1 VVDPAET
8 VSVEVVY
15 TRLPDHVKRFRQE
28 LLHDGP
34 DCRITLLNITPDRA
48 PLKIGDVQ
56 LAEGGAVLWFLFPG
70 RAWEVA
76 AAYDPAGQ
84 LVGYYT
90 NFVRPPQLQ
99 PGRWH
104 ITDLYLDIWQ
114 PADGAPRL
122 LDADDLARAV
132 EQGVVTADEAHRV
145 RDEAAGVLRA
155 AGAGRWPPRIVG
167 EYPLADV
174 PSLRLRRE
182 EPGTYYANLLVGR
195 LIAFGMYALGA
206 ISLTSLAFAALTD
219 AFHGSRAALVSWA
232 SVVGIELVVLFGL
245 SIAGRLPATRRP
257 RPEEAL
263 TERILF
269 LGALIMGFAV
279 FLFHD
284 VATWRGALM
293 GIYGALGVFLAV
305 FAGARL
311 RWESRF
317 PVMAVAGLAVC
328 VIAFLVLW

>member
-1 VVDPAET
+1 M
-8 VSVEVVY
+8 
-15 TRLPDHVKRFRQE
+15 
-28 LLHDGP
+28 
-34 DCRITLLNITPDRA
+34 
-48 PLKIGDVQ
+48 
-56 LAEGGAVLWFLFPG
+56 FPG

-84 LVGYYT
+84 LVGHYT
-90 NFVRPPQLQ
+90 NLVRPPELE
-99 PGRWH
+99 PGHWR

-114 PADGAPRL
+114 PADGPPRL

-132 EQGVVTADEAHRV
+132 DGGVIEADEARLV
-145 RDEAAGVLRA
+145 EDEAAAVLRA
-155 AGAGRWPPRIVG
+155 AEAGRWPPRIVR

-174 PSLRLRRE
+174 PALRFRRE

-195 LIAFGMYALGA
+195 LIAFGIYALGA
-206 ISLTSLAFAALTD
+206 ISLTSLAFAALTE
-219 AFHGSRAALVSWA
+219 AFHGNRAALVSWI
-232 SVVGIELVVLFGL
+232 SVVGIELLVLFGL

-269 LGALIMGFAV
+269 LGAVIMGFAV

-284 VATWRGALM
+284 VAAWRGALL

-305 FAGARL
+305 FTAARL

-317 PVMAVAGLAVC
+317 PIMAVAGLAVC
-328 VIAFLVLW
+328 VLAFFVLW

>member
-1 VVDPAET
+1 

-15 TRLPDHVKRFRQE
+15 TRLPEHVKRFQQE

-34 DCRITLLNITPDRA
+34 NCRITLLNVTAERA
-48 PLKIGDVQ
+48 PLKIGDIA
-56 LAEGGAVLWFLFPG
+56 LDEGGAVLWYLFPE

-76 AAYDPAGQ
+76 AAYDAAGE

-90 NFVRPPQLQ
+90 NFVRPPRLE

-114 PADGAPRL
+114 PAHDPPRL

-132 EQGVVTADEAHRV
+132 EQGVIEADEARRV
-145 RDEAAGVLRA
+145 EDEAAAVMRSA
-155 AGAGRWPPRIVG
+155 EAGRWPPRIVR

-195 LIAFGMYALGA
+195 LIAFGIYSLGA

-219 AFHGSRAALVSWA
+219 AFHGSRAALISWA
-232 SVVGIELVVLFGL
+232 SVVAIELLVLFGL

-257 RPEEAL
+257 RPEEVL

-269 LGALIMGFAV
+269 LGALIMGLVVFAY
-279 FLFHD
+279 HD
-284 VATWRGALM
+284 VATWRGGLM

-317 PVMAVAGLAVC
+317 PLMAVAGLLVC
-328 VIAFLVLW
+328 VVAFIILW